1 MKNND
6 FKDEKDAFWDIED
19 LIPKRRVQTPA
30 PKHEP
35 SSVEATEIVIEPR
48 EKESTRAADGE
59 VKLNITRDS
68 SYGATQKSQIPDDE
82 YSPEGSLIH
91 RVRIYNWKTNYN

>member
-1 MKNND
+1 MFCVKNND

-48 EKESTRAADGE
+48 EKGIAKAADGE

-68 SYGATQKSQIPDDE
+68 TYGAPQKPQSPDDE
-82 YSPEGSLIH
+82 
-91 RVRIYNWKTNYN
+91 